1 MISNINHVLISKI
14 VKFMRDEI
22 IKDKNLNCRSG
33 GIFLNTGFSSSRC
46 ITTSCP
52 SYVMMKIKESL
63 VATVFI
69 KQQIKSELK
78 IWMRGGNA
86 QYGRLQTLPNGLKEI
101 NQRRFKK
108 EKMERDKDSHS
119 GSIYIYI

>member
-33 GIFLNTGFSSSRC
+33 GIFYLGFSGSRC

-52 SYVMMKIKESL
+52 SYVMMKRNRSWRLSSL
-63 VATVFI
+63 
-69 KQQIKSELK
+69 
-78 IWMRGGNA
+78 NN
-86 QYGRLQTLPNGLKEI
+86 RLNR
-101 NQRRFKK
+101 N
-108 EKMERDKDSHS
+108 
-119 GSIYIYI
+119 